1 MKKILI
7 FILALSALQITAQ
20 ERLKEV
26 KRDRVQ
32 KLDNFTPEEAAT
44 IKTKKMT
51 LALDLTDAQQK
62 EIYKLNLV
70 EAQERK
76 EMVDARKKMREDGKG
91 KTMTDEKHLEKMN
104 TKLDKQIEHKKR
116 MKSILNPEQY
126 DKWVKSVEKR
136 SENTLHKK
144 RRMSKKH

>member
-1 MKKILI
+1 MKKLLI

-62 EIYKLNLV
+62 EIYKLNLE

-76 EMVDARKKMREDGKG
+76 QIVDARRKMREEGKG
-91 KTMTDEKHLEKMN
+91 KTMADEKHFEKMN
-104 TKLDKQIEHKKR
+104 DKLDKQIEHKQR

-126 DKWVKSVEKR
+126 DKWVKSIEKR
-136 SENTLHKK
+136 RENTLHKK
-144 RRMSKKH
+144 RKMSKKQ